1 MTSDDHRPRHQR
13 AQRQVR
19 ARTAHPPVAR
29 CQHEDD
35 DIVLVPGRDNQ
46 ISDVL
51 WAALISDPKFVQDF
65 VASGIMT
72 VMSS

>member
-1 MTSDDHRPRHQR
+1 MTTVRVISKYNGKSVRELRIRRLPGVSD
-13 AQRQVR
+13 
-19 ARTAHPPVAR
+19 
-29 CQHEDD
+29 EDD

-51 WAALISDPKFVQDF
+51 WVALISDPKFVRDF